1 VQLSDTAPLV
11 TSSRER
17 GIGTVVCN
25 RPPANAMTPDFVDAI
40 VAEIVA
46 LGADPEIRVVVIR
59 SALQRIFMAGADL
72 GAMNTGLE
80 QGSRADSV
88 GVLSRKLIAVERLE
102 KPIIAALSGHALGG
116 GCELALCCDYRIM
129 VDDGRATIGLT
140 ETSLG
145 LIPGAGGTQRL
156 PRLIGKGAA
165 LKMIIE
171 STRAKAPQALQLG
184 LVDIIATPEEFDAA
198 VQAKAEQLATLAT
211 RAVGLAKRAVLEGLD
226 TTVAEGLAIES
237 RAFAETQ
244 TTEDIREGV
253 GAFLEKRKANFTGR

>member
-1 VQLSDTAPLV
+1 VQVSDAAPLV

-40 VAEIVA
+40 VAEIAA

-59 SALQRIFMAGADL
+59 SALERIFMAGADL

-80 QGSRADSV
+80 QGSRGDSV

-184 LVDIIATPEEFDAA
+184 LVDIVATPEEFDGA
-198 VQAKAEQLATLAT
+198 VREWADKLAGKSPVLMKLGKDAIFRSLDMPLEDALDFLRSQLT
-211 RAVGLAKRAVLEGLD
+211 
-226 TTVAEGLAIES
+226 I
-237 RAFAETQ
+237 AFS
-244 TTEDIREGV
+244 TEDIQEGV
-253 GAFLEKRKANFTGR
+253 KAFFEKRDPQWTGR